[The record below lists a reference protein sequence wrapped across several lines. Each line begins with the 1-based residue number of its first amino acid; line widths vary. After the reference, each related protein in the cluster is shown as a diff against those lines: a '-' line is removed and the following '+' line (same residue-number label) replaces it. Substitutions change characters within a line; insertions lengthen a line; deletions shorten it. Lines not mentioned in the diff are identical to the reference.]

1 MEANAHNHEILKLFA
16 RRLHPLS
23 AKLTDMLNEHFLH
36 QTERRGCG
44 YTQATR
50 VMAEFINEPRSD
62 QDFEDLRLF
71 ADYSVSGLKTIVQ
84 QAAAHQLELPQGW
97 RNLDQ
102 NPQISALL
110 AQHPNPRDAY
120 ENYLKQEVAFQG
132 ILRSLHNEVELEE
145 SKLLCALIEDIV
157 LPKDATALGLSS
169 IRQLEEKP
177 KVGSCPMA
185 EKFFLEIAHRKL
197 LRLGEINI
205 FVDSNNQPL
214 LLEKMNM
221 GDNHSCINLVPVM
234 MNGVRLPPGC
244 LFSTDYDIDTLP
256 KTANKQL
263 KGWVIP
269 LDACP
274 GFWFLRVTT
283 LAVSPKNRARA
294 FSTHFQ
300 QQVKNGLF
308 SPESVMMSQLL
319 TVAQEQV

>member
-50 VMAEFINEPRSD
+50 VMAEFINQPRNN
-62 QDFEDLRLF
+62 QDFEDLRLL
-71 ADYSVSGLKTIVQ
+71 ADYSVSGLKTVVQ

-97 RNLDQ
+97 RNLDH
-102 NPQISALL
+102 NPQVDALL
-110 AQHPNPRDAY
+110 AQNPNPRDAY
-120 ENYLKQEVAFQG
+120 ENYLKQEVAFQT
-132 ILRSLHNEVELEE
+132 ILRSLTSEVALEE
-145 SKLLCALIEDIV
+145 SKLLCALIEDII
-157 LPKDATALGLSS
+157 LPKDADALGLSS
-169 IRQLEEKP
+169 IKTLAEKP

-205 FVDSNNQPL
+205 FVNSNNQPL

-234 MNGVRLPPGC
+234 MNGVRLPAGC
-244 LFSTDYDIDTLP
+244 LFSTEYDIETLQKHP
-256 KTANKQL
+256 NRRL
-263 KGWVIP
+263 KGWVVP
-269 LDACP
+269 LEQCE
-274 GFWFLRVTT
+274 GFWFLRLTT

-308 SPESVMMSQLL
+308 SPESVTMSQLL

>member
-1 MEANAHNHEILKLFA
+1 MDANKQEILQLFA

-50 VMAEFINEPRSD
+50 VMAEYINEPRD
-62 QDFEDLRLF
+62 KQNFDDLRLF
-71 ADYSVSGLKTIVQ
+71 ADYSSSGLKSIVL
-84 QAAAHQLELPQGW
+84 QAPAHQLNLPDGW

-102 NPQISALL
+102 NTQVCNLL
-110 AQHPNPRDAY
+110 AQHAEPRDAY
-120 ENYLKQEVAFQG
+120 ESYLRQEVTFQATLRG
-132 ILRSLHNEVELEE
+132 ISSEVVLEE
-145 SKLLCALIEDIV
+145 SKLLCDLIEDIV
-157 LPKDATALGLSS
+157 LPKDAAVLGLTD
-169 IRQLEEKP
+169 IKTLQEKP

-205 FVDSNNQPL
+205 FVDQQNRPL
-214 LLEKMNM
+214 MLEKMHM
-221 GDNHSCINLVPVM
+221 GDNHSCINLVPLM
-234 MNGVRLPPGC
+234 MNGVRIPPGC
-244 LFSTDYDIDTLP
+244 LFSTEYDIDTLQKRP
-256 KTANKQL
+256 NRQL

-269 LDACP
+269 IDQCE
-274 GFWFLRVTT
+274 GFWFLRLTT
-283 LAVSPKNRARA
+283 LAVSPQNRARA

-308 SPESVMMSQLL
+308 SPESVMMSQLV

>member
-1 MEANAHNHEILKLFA
+1 MDATKHEILQLFA

-50 VMAEFINEPRSD
+50 VMAEFINEARD
-62 QDFEDLRLF
+62 HNDFDDLRLF
-71 ADYSVSGLKTIVQ
+71 ADYSVSGLKTVVQ
-84 QAAAHQLELPQGW
+84 QAAAHHLELPCGW

-102 NPQISALL
+102 NPQVSALL

-120 ENYLKQEVAFQG
+120 ESYLKQEVAFQHT
-132 ILRSLHNEVELEE
+132 LRAMASEVELEE
-145 SKLLCALIEDIV
+145 SKLLCELIEDIV
-157 LPKDATALGLSS
+157 LPKDAAALGLSS
-169 IRQLEEKP
+169 VKTLLEKP

-205 FVDSNNQPL
+205 FVDQHNQPL
-214 LLEKMNM
+214 MLEKMNM
-221 GDNHSCINLVPVM
+221 GDNHSCINLVPLM
-234 MNGVRLPPGC
+234 MNGVRIPPGC
-244 LFSTDYDIDTLP
+244 LFSTSYDIDTLEKRP
-256 KTANKQL
+256 NRQL

-269 LDACP
+269 IDQCE
-274 GFWFLRVTT
+274 GFRFLRLTT

-308 SPESVMMSQLL
+308 SPESVMMSQLV